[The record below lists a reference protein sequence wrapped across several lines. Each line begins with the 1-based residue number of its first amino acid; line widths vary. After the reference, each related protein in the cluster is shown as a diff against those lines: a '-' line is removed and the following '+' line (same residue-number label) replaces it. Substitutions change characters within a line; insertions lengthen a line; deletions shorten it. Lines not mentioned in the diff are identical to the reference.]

1 MSSTEERIVTFIRL
15 HCRLAQFPRA
25 LILRVIGI
33 IDTNAYI
40 VAENRAKNVDIQVVL
55 VHVTRDSIIVTRDTW
70 QGLFPVCSIIN
81 HSCRANTVCFAAED
95 MRLELQ
101 TKISQSRSLLTPRAF
116 SLKAPTSC

>member
-55 VHVTRDSIIVTRDTW
+55 VHVTRDSIIVTRD
-70 QGLFPVCSIIN
+70 
-81 HSCRANTVCFAAED
+81 A
-95 MRLELQ
+95 
-101 TKISQSRSLLTPRAF
+101 
-116 SLKAPTSC
+116 